1 MWYSESFPRPN
12 LTYLISSVADYMDLT
27 MFVHFIKNRGETGC
41 DCCAWSLSAWS
52 SKYLWKTTTQFETTM
67 SMNWSSYCS
76 WRPQERLPQQI
87 GSASSSTDVAVG
99 AKQGNCRATQTVS
112 NRQLKR
118 ELTWHSHYAVAYNLI
133 LLRFDVCSTVV
144 RLTSLRS
151 LYSLRESNKGATIV
165 LSITSRNVGR
175 FSKFFHC

>member
-118 ELTWHSHYAVAYNLI
+118 ELTWHSHYAVAYN
-133 LLRFDVCSTVV
+133 FDSTSIR
-144 RLTSLRS
+144 RLFDGRS
-151 LYSLRESNKGATIV
+151 TRVIKIPFIRSESQTRV
-165 LSITSRNVGR
+165 PL
-175 FSKFFHC
+175 